1 MYKMET
7 TTNSTPSECKEC
19 KYSLHIKTEL
29 EKNISNAFL
38 ESERNSKTIEELKDM
53 NFKLNEQIKG
63 RNVDFNTFKQENT
76 KLTLINNDLNN
87 KIMDLKHNY
96 KSSLSEI
103 TDLKTLLEEQEST
116 LKDNYIK
123 NNIVIPIIEIP
134 ETHNLYQ
141 PSGIRI
147 PVKTINSRS
156 GMQLVNKK
164 AGTLPII
171 PREITRK

>member
-1 MYKMET
+1 MKT
-7 TTNSTPSECKEC
+7 TKTMPSECKEC
-19 KYSLHIKTEL
+19 KYLLHIKDEL
-29 EKNISNAFL
+29 EKNISKSVL
-38 ESERNSKTIEELKDM
+38 ENETNSKTTEELKDM

-63 RNVDFNTFKQENT
+63 QNVDFNTFKQENT

-103 TDLKTLLEEQEST
+103 TDLKSLLEEQENT

-123 NNIVIPIIEIP
+123 NNIVIPIIKTP

-141 PSGIRI
+141 PSGIRV

-164 AGTLPII
+164 AGTLPVI
-171 PREITRK
+171 PREVTRK